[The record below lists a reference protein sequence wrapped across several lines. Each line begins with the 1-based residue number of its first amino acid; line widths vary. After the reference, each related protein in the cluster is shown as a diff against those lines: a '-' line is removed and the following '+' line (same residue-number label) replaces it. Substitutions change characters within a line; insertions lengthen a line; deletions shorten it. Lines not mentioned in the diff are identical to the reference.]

1 VIAWRTASQL
11 LVAAGEGTHGMIQ
24 GLFDHGALPTLERV
38 VQFTTARQEL
48 LAHNVANL
56 STPHFLPQDVSPS
69 SFQASLRK
77 AVERRRGGVDP
88 LAGSLPMNDTR
99 ELRYEGEGVTLRPRN
114 RNDNILFHDRNNR
127 DVERIMQDLAEN
139 TMTHRLAIDLL
150 RNQFEMLRTAIRE
163 RV

>member
-1 VIAWRTASQL
+1 MIA
-11 LVAAGEGTHGMIQ
+11 
-24 GLFDHGALPTLERV
+24 GLFDQGALPTLERV
-38 VQFTTARQEL
+38 VQFTHARQAL

-56 STPHFLPQDVSPS
+56 STPHFRPADVDPRAFQD
-69 SFQASLRK
+69 SLRK
-77 AVERRRGGVDP
+77 AVERRGSRPSPLRGP
-88 LAGSLPMNDTR
+88 LELSDTR
-99 ELRYEGEGVTLRPRN
+99 QIRFGKESITLQPQP

-127 DVERIMQDLAEN
+127 DVERVMQDLAEN